1 VQIDTVDRK
10 TFVDA
15 TKPVYAK
22 WSSGPIGE
30 FVQRVTQQAH

>member
-10 TFVDA
+10 VFVEA
-15 TKPVYAK
+15 TKPVYTK

-30 FVQRVTQQAH
+30 FVQRVAQQAH